1 MAFLY
6 YFAFL
11 VCFFLY
17 LGIKRNYMGS
27 HNISGLLNEVSLCI
41 GQRIASGE
49 DYSVLEAAIK
59 GNEEMMHS
67 SVIASLLDTRG
78 SHGQKCR
85 FLELFLGCL
94 PEQFKSFDPSDA
106 RTACERY
113 IGQKTED
120 SGGRVDICI
129 ENSSGQMIVIENKI
143 FAGDQEHQILRYV
156 EFLRGRL
163 RNRGGVKFPVL
174 YLTPDGHSPS
184 DDSTQADG
192 MQCKCG
198 VDYVCISYKDV
209 IVPWLD
215 KCINEMEDKPHLKEH
230 LTTYRDIIRKKVL
243 GMDRKKDIINI
254 IERTEKNIKAA
265 REISGQL
272 DEIKIDAVTTFWR
285 TIKESI
291 KESIK
296 KNLKEDGL
304 CPEYCHFDANKKLMI
319 VQDIEGLVRKYV
331 DRPNEDNRYFG
342 ISLKLQ
348 NDSHVCLLVEENIYF
363 AIAPKSVD
371 VSALKAWKK
380 DSGRFAAWKYPK
392 CGKKSLLS
400 PDDDIWK
407 LACSENKNTDAD
419 SLDLIP
425 QLSSEFIDIVRNLP
439 DIF

>member
-1 MAFLY
+1 MDSQD
-6 YFAFL
+6 
-11 VCFFLY
+11 
-17 LGIKRNYMGS
+17 IR
-27 HNISGLLNEVSLCI
+27 GLLEEVFQHI
-41 GQRIASGE
+41 EQRIDSGE
-49 DYSVLEAAIK
+49 DYSVLETAIK
-59 GNEEMMHS
+59 GNEEMVHS

-85 FLELFLGCL
+85 FLKLFLGCL
-94 PEQFKSFDPSDA
+94 PEQFKSFDPSGA

-113 IGQKTED
+113 IGKMTED

-156 EFLRGRL
+156 KFLRGRPL
-163 RNRGGVKFPVL
+163 TRDGVEFPVL

-184 DDSTQADG
+184 DDSTQTDG
-192 MQCKCG
+192 MQCRCG
-198 VDYVCISYKDV
+198 EDYVCISYKDV

-285 TIKESI
+285 AI

-296 KNLKEDGL
+296 KKLEKDGL
-304 CPEYCHFDANKKLMI
+304 CPEYCHFDANMKLMT
-319 VQDIEGLVRKYV
+319 VRDIEVLVRKYV
-331 DRPNEDNRYFG
+331 YRPNEDNRYFG
-342 ISLKLQ
+342 ISVKLH

-363 AIAPKSVD
+363 AIAPKLVD
-371 VSALKAWKK
+371 LPALEDWETG
-380 DSGRFAAWKYPK
+380 SERSRFAAWKYPK

-425 QLSSEFIDIVRNLP
+425 QLSSEFIDIVQNLP

>member
-1 MAFLY
+1 MD
-6 YFAFL
+6 
-11 VCFFLY
+11 
-17 LGIKRNYMGS
+17 S
-27 HNISGLLNEVSLCI
+27 HDIISGLLNEVFLCI
-41 GQRIASGE
+41 DERIASGE
-49 DYSVLEAAIK
+49 DYSVLETAIK

-67 SVIASLLDTRG
+67 SVIASLLDTWG

-85 FLELFLGCL
+85 FLEIFLGCL
-94 PEQFKSFDPSDA
+94 PERFKSFDASGA

-156 EFLRGRL
+156 EFLRGML

-192 MQCKCG
+192 MQCRCG
-198 VDYVCISYKDV
+198 EDYVCISYKDV

-215 KCINEMEDKPHLKEH
+215 KCINEMQEKPHLKEH
-230 LTTYRDIIRKKVL
+230 LTTYRDIIKKKVL

-254 IERTEKNIKAA
+254 IESTEKNIKAA
-265 REISGQL
+265 RKISGQL

-285 TIKESI
+285 TIK
-291 KESIK
+291 
-296 KNLKEDGL
+296 KNLEEDGL
-304 CPEYCHFDANKKLMI
+304 CPEFCHFDANKKLMI

-342 ISLKLQ
+342 ISVKLQ

-363 AIAPKSVD
+363 AIAPKLVD
-371 VSALKAWKK
+371 LPALKDRKTELKDWKT

-392 CGKKSLLS
+392 YGKKSLLS

-419 SLDLIP
+419 SRDLTSE
-425 QLSSEFIDIVRNLP
+425 LSDEFVRIVRKLG
-439 DIF
+439 

>member
-1 MAFLY
+1 MD
-6 YFAFL
+6 
-11 VCFFLY
+11 
-17 LGIKRNYMGS
+17 S
-27 HNISGLLNEVSLCI
+27 HDIISGLLNEVFLCI
-41 GQRIASGE
+41 DERIASGE
-49 DYSVLEAAIK
+49 DYSVLETAIK

-94 PEQFKSFDPSDA
+94 PERFKSFDPSGA

-129 ENSSGQMIVIENKI
+129 ENNSGQMIVIENKI
-143 FAGDQEHQILRYV
+143 FAGDQEHQVLRYV
-156 EFLRGRL
+156 EFLRGRPL
-163 RNRGGVKFPVL
+163 NRDGVEFPVL

-184 DDSTQADG
+184 DDSTQTDK

-198 VDYVCISYKDV
+198 EDYVCISYRDV

-215 KCINEMEDKPHLKEH
+215 KCINEMEEKPHLKEH
-230 LTTYRDIIRKKVL
+230 LTTYRDIIKKKVL

-254 IERTEKNIKAA
+254 IESTEENIKAA

-285 TIKESI
+285 TIK
-291 KESIK
+291 K
-296 KNLKEDGL
+296 KLEEDGL
-304 CPEYCHFDANKKLMI
+304 CPEFCHFDANMKLMT
-319 VQDIEGLVRKYV
+319 VRDIEVLVRKYV
-331 DRPNEDNRYFG
+331 YRPNEDNRYFG
-342 ISLKLQ
+342 ISVKLH

-363 AIAPKSVD
+363 AITSKPVD
-371 VSALKAWKK
+371 ESSLADWEMR
-380 DSGRFAAWKYPK
+380 SERFAAWKYPYS
-392 CGKKSLLS
+392 GKKSLLT

-407 LACSENKNTDAD
+407 LACSENKNTDAV
-419 SLDLIP
+419 SCDLISR
-425 QLSSEFIDIVRNLP
+425 LSDEFVRIVRNLG
-439 DIF
+439 

>member
-1 MAFLY
+1 MD
-6 YFAFL
+6 
-11 VCFFLY
+11 
-17 LGIKRNYMGS
+17 S
-27 HNISGLLNEVSLCI
+27 HDIISGLLNEVSLCI

-49 DYSVLEAAIK
+49 DYSVLETAIK

-94 PEQFKSFDPSDA
+94 PERFKSFVASGA
-106 RTACERY
+106 RTACERN

-129 ENSSGQMIVIENKI
+129 ENSRQMIVIENKI

-156 EFLRGRL
+156 ESLRGML
-163 RNRGGVKFPVL
+163 RNRDGVKFPVL

-192 MQCKCG
+192 MQCRCG
-198 VDYVCISYKDV
+198 EDYVCISYKDV

-215 KCINEMEDKPHLKEH
+215 KCINEMEEKPHLKEH
-230 LTTYRDIIRKKVL
+230 LATYRDIIKKKVL

-254 IERTEKNIKAA
+254 IESAKKNIKAA

-285 TIKESI
+285 AI

-296 KNLKEDGL
+296 KKLEKDGL
-304 CPEYCHFDANKKLMI
+304 CPEYCHFDANMKLMT
-319 VQDIEGLVRKYV
+319 VRDIEGLVRKYV
-331 DRPNEDNRYFG
+331 YRPNEDNRYFG
-342 ISLKLQ
+342 ISVKLH

-371 VSALKAWKK
+371 VSALTEDWNTRSETEDWNTRSK
-380 DSGRFAAWKYPK
+380 RFAAWKYPYS
-392 CGKKSLLS
+392 GKKSLLS
-400 PDDDIWK
+400 PDDDIWE
-407 LACSENKNTDAD
+407 LACGKDKNTDVV
-419 SLDLIP
+419 SCDLIS
-425 QLSSEFIDIVRNLP
+425 QLPVEFVRIVRKLG
-439 DIF
+439 

>member
-1 MAFLY
+1 MD
-6 YFAFL
+6 
-11 VCFFLY
+11 
-17 LGIKRNYMGS
+17 S
-27 HNISGLLNEVSLCI
+27 HDIISGLLNEVFLCI
-41 GQRIASGE
+41 DKRIASGE
-49 DYSVLEAAIK
+49 DYSVLETAIK

-78 SHGQKCR
+78 SHGQKYR

-129 ENSSGQMIVIENKI
+129 ENSNGQMIVIENKI

-156 EFLRGRL
+156 EFLRGRPL
-163 RNRGGVKFPVL
+163 NRDGVEFPVL

-215 KCINEMEDKPHLKEH
+215 KCINEMQEKPHLKEH
-230 LTTYRDIIRKKVL
+230 LTTYRDIIKKKVL

-254 IERTEKNIKAA
+254 IESTENNIKAA

-285 TIKESI
+285 TIK
-291 KESIK
+291 K
-296 KNLKEDGL
+296 KLEEYGL
-304 CPEYCHFDANKKLMI
+304 RPEYCHFDANKKLMI

-342 ISLKLQ
+342 ISVKLQ
-348 NDSHVCLLVEENIYF
+348 NDGHFCLLVEENIYF
-363 AIAPKSVD
+363 AIAPKSAD
-371 VSALKAWKK
+371 ESALKVWKTELK
-380 DSGRFAAWKYPK
+380 DSKMELKDWKMDSGRFVAWKYPK
-392 CGKKSLLS
+392 YGKKSLLS
-400 PDDDIWK
+400 PDDDIWG
-407 LACSENKNTDAD
+407 LACSKNKSAD
-419 SLDLIP
+419 TVSCILI
-425 QLSSEFIDIVRNLP
+425 QKLLAEFIDIVRKLP
-439 DIF
+439 DRFRVASAT

>member
-1 MAFLY
+1 MD
-6 YFAFL
+6 
-11 VCFFLY
+11 
-17 LGIKRNYMGS
+17 S
-27 HNISGLLNEVSLCI
+27 HDIISGLLNEVFLCI
-41 GQRIASGE
+41 DERIASGE
-49 DYSVLEAAIK
+49 DYSVLETAIK

-94 PEQFKSFDPSDA
+94 PERFKSFVASGA
-106 RTACERY
+106 RTACERN

-129 ENSSGQMIVIENKI
+129 ENSRQMIVIENKI

-156 EFLRGRL
+156 EFLRGML

-192 MQCKCG
+192 MQCRCG
-198 VDYVCISYKDV
+198 EDYVCISYKDV

-215 KCINEMEDKPHLKEH
+215 KCINEMQEKPHLKEH
-230 LTTYRDIIRKKVL
+230 LTTYRDIIKKKVL

-254 IERTEKNIKAA
+254 IESTEKNIKAA

-285 TIKESI
+285 AI

-296 KNLKEDGL
+296 KKLEKDGL
-304 CPEYCHFDANKKLMI
+304 CPEYCHFDANMKLMT
-319 VQDIEGLVRKYV
+319 VRDIEVLVRKYV
-331 DRPNEDNRYFG
+331 YRPNEDNRYFG
-342 ISLKLQ
+342 ISVKLH

-371 VSALKAWKK
+371 VSALTEDWNTRSETEDWNTRSK
-380 DSGRFAAWKYPK
+380 RFAAWKYPYS
-392 CGKKSLLS
+392 GKKSLLT

-407 LACSENKNTDAD
+407 LACSENKNTDAV
-419 SLDLIP
+419 SCDLIS
-425 QLSSEFIDIVRNLP
+425 QLSVEFVRIVRKLA
-439 DIF
+439 

>member
-1 MAFLY
+1 MD
-6 YFAFL
+6 
-11 VCFFLY
+11 
-17 LGIKRNYMGS
+17 S
-27 HNISGLLNEVSLCI
+27 QDISGLLNEVSLCI

-49 DYSVLEAAIK
+49 DYSVLETAIK

-85 FLELFLGCL
+85 FLEIFLGCL

-163 RNRGGVKFPVL
+163 RNRGGVEFPVL

-209 IVPWLD
+209 IAPWLD

-230 LTTYRDIIRKKVL
+230 LTTYRDIIKKKVL

-254 IERTEKNIKAA
+254 IEDTVDNIKAA

-291 KESIK
+291 KK
-296 KNLKEDGL
+296 KLEKDGL
-304 CPEYCHFDANKKLMI
+304 CSEFCHFDANIKLMT
-319 VQDIEGLVRKYV
+319 VRDIEVLVRKYV

-342 ISLKLQ
+342 ISVKLQ
-348 NDSHVCLLVEENIYF
+348 NDGHFCLLVEENIYF

-371 VSALKAWKK
+371 ESALKDWKTELK
-380 DSGRFAAWKYPK
+380 DSKMELKDWKMDSGRFAAWKYPDS
-392 CGKKSLLS
+392 GKKSLLS
-400 PDDDIWK
+400 PDDDIWG
-407 LACSENKNTDAD
+407 LACSKNKSAD
-419 SLDLIP
+419 TVSCTLIP
-425 QLSSEFIDIVRNLP
+425 KLSDEFIDIVRKLP
-439 DIF
+439 DRFRVASAT

>member
-1 MAFLY
+1 MD
-6 YFAFL
+6 
-11 VCFFLY
+11 
-17 LGIKRNYMGS
+17 S
-27 HNISGLLNEVSLCI
+27 HDIISGLLKEVFLCI
-41 GQRIASGE
+41 DERIASGE
-49 DYSVLEAAIK
+49 DYSVLETAIK

-78 SHGQKCR
+78 AHGQKCR

-94 PEQFKSFDPSDA
+94 PERFKSFVASGA
-106 RTACERY
+106 RTACERN

-129 ENSSGQMIVIENKI
+129 ENSRQMIVIENKI
-143 FAGDQEHQILRYV
+143 FAGDQEHQVLRYV
-156 EFLRGRL
+156 ESLRGML
-163 RNRGGVKFPVL
+163 RNRDGVKFPVL

-192 MQCKCG
+192 MQCRCG
-198 VDYVCISYKDV
+198 EDYVCISYKDV

-215 KCINEMEDKPHLKEH
+215 KCINEMQEKPHLKEH
-230 LTTYRDIIRKKVL
+230 LTTYRDIIKKKVL

-285 TIKESI
+285 AI

-331 DRPNEDNRYFG
+331 DRPNDDNRYFG
-342 ISLKLQ
+342 ISVKLQ

-363 AIAPKSVD
+363 AITHKPVD
-371 VSALKAWKK
+371 ESSLTEDWNTR
-380 DSGRFAAWKYPK
+380 SERFAAWKYPYS
-392 CGKKSLLS
+392 GKKSLLS
-400 PDDDIWK
+400 PDDDIWE
-407 LACSENKNTDAD
+407 LACGKDKNTDAV
-419 SLDLIP
+419 SCDLIS
-425 QLSSEFIDIVRNLP
+425 QLSVEFVRIVRKLG
-439 DIF
+439 

>member
-1 MAFLY
+1 MD
-6 YFAFL
+6 
-11 VCFFLY
+11 
-17 LGIKRNYMGS
+17 S
-27 HNISGLLNEVSLCI
+27 HDIISGLLNEVFLCI
-41 GQRIASGE
+41 DERIASGE
-49 DYSVLEAAIK
+49 DYSVLETAIK

-78 SHGQKCR
+78 SHGQKYR

-106 RTACERY
+106 RTACERH

-129 ENSSGQMIVIENKI
+129 ENSNEQMIVIENKI

-156 EFLRGRL
+156 EFLRGRPL
-163 RNRGGVKFPVL
+163 NRDGVEFPVL

-215 KCINEMEDKPHLKEH
+215 KCINEMEDKPHLKYH

-243 GMDRKKDIINI
+243 GMDRNKDIINI
-254 IERTEKNIKAA
+254 IESTEENIKAA

-285 TIKESI
+285 AIKESI
-291 KESIK
+291 M

-342 ISLKLQ
+342 ISVKLQ

-363 AIAPKSVD
+363 AIAPKLVD
-371 VSALKAWKK
+371 LPALKDRKTELKDWKT

-407 LACSENKNTDAD
+407 LACSENKKTDAD
-419 SLDLIP
+419 SWDLIS
-425 QLSSEFIDIVRNLP
+425 QLSAEFIYIVRNLP

>member
-1 MAFLY
+1 MD
-6 YFAFL
+6 
-11 VCFFLY
+11 
-17 LGIKRNYMGS
+17 S
-27 HNISGLLNEVSLCI
+27 HDISGLLNEVSLCI

-49 DYSVLEAAIK
+49 DYSVLETAIK

-94 PEQFKSFDPSDA
+94 PERFKSFDASGA

-156 EFLRGRL
+156 EFLRGML

-192 MQCKCG
+192 MQCRCG
-198 VDYVCISYKDV
+198 EDYVCISYKDV

-215 KCINEMEDKPHLKEH
+215 KCINEMQEKPHLKEH
-230 LTTYRDIIRKKVL
+230 LTTYRDIIKKKVL

-254 IERTEKNIKAA
+254 IESTEKNIKAA

-285 TIKESI
+285 TIK
-291 KESIK
+291 
-296 KNLKEDGL
+296 KNLEEDGL
-304 CPEYCHFDANKKLMI
+304 CPEFCHFDANKKLMI

-342 ISLKLQ
+342 ISVKLQ

-363 AIAPKSVD
+363 AIAPKLVD
-371 VSALKAWKK
+371 LPALKDRKTELKDWKT

-392 CGKKSLLS
+392 CGK
-400 PDDDIWK
+400 
-407 LACSENKNTDAD
+407 
-419 SLDLIP
+419 
-425 QLSSEFIDIVRNLP
+425 
-439 DIF
+439 

>member
-1 MAFLY
+1 
-6 YFAFL
+6 
-11 VCFFLY
+11 
-17 LGIKRNYMGS
+17 
-27 HNISGLLNEVSLCI
+27 
-41 GQRIASGE
+41 
-49 DYSVLEAAIK
+49 
-59 GNEEMMHS
+59 MHS

-78 SHGQKCR
+78 AHGQKCR

-94 PEQFKSFDPSDA
+94 PEQFKSFDPSGA

-113 IGQKTED
+113 IGQKTEN

-156 EFLRGRL
+156 EFLRCRL
-163 RNRGGVKFPVL
+163 RNRGGVEFPVL

-184 DDSTQADG
+184 YDSTQADG

-215 KCINEMEDKPHLKEH
+215 KCINEMEDKLHLKEH
-230 LTTYRDIIRKKVL
+230 LTTYRDIIKKKVL

-254 IERTEKNIKAA
+254 IESTEKNIKAA

-285 TIKESI
+285 I
-291 KESIK
+291 IK
-296 KNLKEDGL
+296 KKLEGYGL
-304 CPEYCHFDANKKLMI
+304 RPEYCHFDANKKLMI

-342 ISLKLQ
+342 ISVKLQ
-348 NDSHVCLLVEENIYF
+348 NYSHVCLLVEENIYF
-363 AIAPKSVD
+363 AIAPKLVD
-371 VSALKAWKK
+371 LPALEDWET
-380 DSGRFAAWKYPK
+380 DSERFAAWKYPYS
-392 CGKKSLLS
+392 GKTNLLF
-400 PDDDIWK
+400 PDDDIWG
-407 LACSENKNTDAD
+407 LACSKDRNTDAV
-419 SLDLIP
+419 SCDLIS
-425 QLSSEFIDIVRNLP
+425 QLSVEFVRVVRKLG
-439 DIF
+439 

>member
-1 MAFLY
+1 MD
-6 YFAFL
+6 
-11 VCFFLY
+11 
-17 LGIKRNYMGS
+17 S
-27 HNISGLLNEVSLCI
+27 HDIISGLLNEVSLCI
-41 GQRIASGE
+41 DERIASGE
-49 DYSVLEAAIK
+49 DYSVLETAIK

-94 PEQFKSFDPSDA
+94 PERFKSFDASGA
-106 RTACERY
+106 RTACERH

-156 EFLRGRL
+156 KFLRGML
-163 RNRGGVKFPVL
+163 RKRGGVKFPVL

-192 MQCKCG
+192 MQCRCG
-198 VDYVCISYKDV
+198 EDYVCISYKDV

-215 KCINEMEDKPHLKEH
+215 KCINEMQEKPHLKEH
-230 LTTYRDIIRKKVL
+230 LTTYRDIIKEKVL

-254 IERTEKNIKAA
+254 IESTEKNIKAA

-285 TIKESI
+285 TIK
-291 KESIK
+291 
-296 KNLKEDGL
+296 KNLEEDGL
-304 CPEYCHFDANKKLMI
+304 CPEFCHFDANKKLMI

-342 ISLKLQ
+342 ISVKSQ

-363 AIAPKSVD
+363 AIAPKLVD
-371 VSALKAWKK
+371 LPALKDRKTELK
-380 DSGRFAAWKYPK
+380 DWNTDSERFAAWKYPEY
-392 CGKKSLLS
+392 GKTSLLS

-407 LACSENKNTDAD
+407 LACSKNKSAD
-419 SLDLIP
+419 TVSCTLITR
-425 QLSSEFIDIVRNLP
+425 LSAEFIYIVRNLP

>member
-1 MAFLY
+1 MD
-6 YFAFL
+6 
-11 VCFFLY
+11 
-17 LGIKRNYMGS
+17 S
-27 HNISGLLNEVSLCI
+27 HDIISGLLNEVFLCI
-41 GQRIASGE
+41 DERIASGE
-49 DYSVLEAAIK
+49 DYSVLETAIK

-78 SHGQKCR
+78 SHGQKYR

-156 EFLRGRL
+156 EFLRGRP

-184 DDSTQADG
+184 DDSTQADM
-192 MQCKCG
+192 MQCRCG
-198 VDYVCISYKDV
+198 EDYVCISYKDV

-215 KCINEMEDKPHLKEH
+215 KCINEMQEKPHMQEH
-230 LTTYRDIIRKKVL
+230 LSTYRDIIRKKVL

-285 TIKESI
+285 TIK
-291 KESIK
+291 K
-296 KNLKEDGL
+296 KLEGYGL
-304 CPEYCHFDANKKLMI
+304 RLEYCHFDANKKLMI

-342 ISLKLQ
+342 ISVKLQ

-363 AIAPKSVD
+363 AIAPKLVD
-371 VSALKAWKK
+371 LPALEDWEKG
-380 DSGRFAAWKYPK
+380 SERSRFAAWKYPYS
-392 CGKKSLLS
+392 GKTNLLS

-419 SLDLIP
+419 SRDLTSE
-425 QLSSEFIDIVRNLP
+425 LSDEFVRIVRKLG
-439 DIF
+439 

>member
-1 MAFLY
+1 MD
-6 YFAFL
+6 
-11 VCFFLY
+11 
-17 LGIKRNYMGS
+17 S
-27 HNISGLLNEVSLCI
+27 HDIISGLLNEVFLCI
-41 GQRIASGE
+41 DERIASGE
-49 DYSVLEAAIK
+49 DYSVLETAIK

-67 SVIASLLDTRG
+67 SVIASLFDTRG

-94 PEQFKSFDPSDA
+94 PEQFKSFDPSGA

-113 IGQKTED
+113 IGQKTEY

-163 RNRGGVKFPVL
+163 WNRGGVEFPVL

-184 DDSTQADG
+184 YDSTQADM
-192 MQCKCG
+192 MQCRCG
-198 VDYVCISYKDV
+198 EDYVCISYKDV

-243 GMDRKKDIINI
+243 GMDRNKDIINI
-254 IERTEKNIKAA
+254 IESTENNIKAA

-285 TIKESI
+285 TIK
-291 KESIK
+291 
-296 KNLKEDGL
+296 KNLEEDGL
-304 CPEYCHFDANKKLMI
+304 CPEFCHFDANKKLMI
-319 VQDIEGLVRKYV
+319 VQDIEVLVRKYV

-342 ISLKLQ
+342 ISVKLQ

-363 AIAPKSVD
+363 AIAPKLVD
-371 VSALKAWKK
+371 LPALDDWETG
-380 DSGRFAAWKYPK
+380 SELSERFAAWKYPK

-400 PDDDIWK
+400 PDDDIWG
-407 LACSENKNTDAD
+407 LACSKNKSAD
-419 SLDLIP
+419 TVSCDLIP
-425 QLSSEFIDIVRNLP
+425 KLSAEFIDIVRNLP

>member
-1 MAFLY
+1 MD
-6 YFAFL
+6 
-11 VCFFLY
+11 
-17 LGIKRNYMGS
+17 S
-27 HNISGLLNEVSLCI
+27 HDIISGLLNEVFLCI
-41 GQRIASGE
+41 DERIASGE

-78 SHGQKCR
+78 FHGQKCR

-94 PEQFKSFDPSDA
+94 PEQFKSFVPSGA
-106 RTACERY
+106 RTACERD
-113 IGQKTED
+113 IGQKTEN

-156 EFLRGRL
+156 EFVRGRPL
-163 RNRGGVKFPVL
+163 NRDGVEFPVL

-192 MQCKCG
+192 MQCRCG
-198 VDYVCISYKDV
+198 EDYVCISYKDV

-243 GMDRKKDIINI
+243 GMDRNKDIINI
-254 IERTEKNIKAA
+254 IESTEENIKAA

-285 TIKESI
+285 TIK
-291 KESIK
+291 K
-296 KNLKEDGL
+296 KLEGYGL
-304 CPEYCHFDANKKLMI
+304 RPEYCHFDANKKLMI

-342 ISLKLQ
+342 ISVKLQ

-363 AIAPKSVD
+363 AIAPKLVD
-371 VSALKAWKK
+371 LPALEDWETELKNWKT

-425 QLSSEFIDIVRNLP
+425 QLSDEFIDIVRKLP
-439 DIF
+439 DRF

>member
-1 MAFLY
+1 MDNHD
-6 YFAFL
+6 
-11 VCFFLY
+11 
-17 LGIKRNYMGS
+17 I
-27 HNISGLLNEVSLCI
+27 ISGLLNEVLLCI
-41 GQRIASGE
+41 DERIASGE
-49 DYSVLEAAIK
+49 DYSVLDTAIK

-85 FLELFLGCL
+85 FLELFLECL

-163 RNRGGVKFPVL
+163 RNMGGVEFPVL
-174 YLTPDGHSPS
+174 YLTSDGHSPS

-192 MQCKCG
+192 MQCRCG
-198 VDYVCISYKDV
+198 VDYVCISYRDV
-209 IVPWLD
+209 IVTWLD
-215 KCINEMEDKPHLKEH
+215 KCINEMHGKPHLEEH
-230 LTTYRDIIRKKVL
+230 LTTYRDIIQKKVL

-254 IERTEKNIKAA
+254 IESTAENIKAA

-285 TIKESI
+285 AIKNKLE
-291 KESIK
+291 KE
-296 KNLKEDGL
+296 GL
-304 CPEYCHFDANKKLMI
+304 CPEYCRFDSNRKLMT
-319 VQDIEGLVRKYV
+319 VQDIEVLVRKYV

-342 ISLKLQ
+342 LSVKLR

-363 AIAPKSVD
+363 AIAPKLVD
-371 VSALKAWKK
+371 LPALDDWETG
-380 DSGRFAAWKYPK
+380 SELSERFAAWKYPK
-392 CGKKSLLS
+392 YGKKSLLS
-400 PDDDIWK
+400 PDDDIWG
-407 LACSENKNTDAD
+407 LACSKNKSTDNVSC
-419 SLDLIP
+419 SLIS
-425 QLSSEFIDIVRNLP
+425 QLSAEFIDIVRKLA
-439 DIF
+439 

>member
-1 MAFLY
+1 MD
-6 YFAFL
+6 
-11 VCFFLY
+11 
-17 LGIKRNYMGS
+17 S
-27 HNISGLLNEVSLCI
+27 HDIISGLLNEVFLCI
-41 GQRIASGE
+41 DERIASGE
-49 DYSVLEAAIK
+49 DYSVLETAIK

-78 SHGQKCR
+78 SHGQKYR

-156 EFLRGRL
+156 EFLRGRP

-184 DDSTQADG
+184 DDSTQADM
-192 MQCKCG
+192 MQCRCG
-198 VDYVCISYKDV
+198 EDYVCISYKDV

-215 KCINEMEDKPHLKEH
+215 KCINEMQEKPHMQEH
-230 LTTYRDIIRKKVL
+230 LSTYRDIIRKKVL

-254 IERTEKNIKAA
+254 IESTEKNIKAA

-285 TIKESI
+285 TIK
-291 KESIK
+291 
-296 KNLKEDGL
+296 KNLEEDGL
-304 CPEYCHFDANKKLMI
+304 CPEFCHFDANKKLMI
-319 VQDIEGLVRKYV
+319 VRDIEVLVRKYV

-342 ISLKLQ
+342 ISVKLQ
-348 NDSHVCLLVEENIYF
+348 NDGHVCLLVEENIYF
-363 AIAPKSVD
+363 AIAPKLVD
-371 VSALKAWKK
+371 LPALKDRKTELKDWKT
-380 DSGRFAAWKYPK
+380 DPERFSAWKYPK
-392 CGKKSLLS
+392 YGKKSLLS
-400 PDDDIWK
+400 PDDDIWG
-407 LACSENKNTDAD
+407 LACSKNKSAD
-419 SLDLIP
+419 TVSCILI
-425 QLSSEFIDIVRNLP
+425 QKLSSEFIDIVRKLA
-439 DIF
+439 

>member
-1 MAFLY
+1 MD
-6 YFAFL
+6 
-11 VCFFLY
+11 
-17 LGIKRNYMGS
+17 S
-27 HNISGLLNEVSLCI
+27 HDIISGLLNEVSLCI

-49 DYSVLEAAIK
+49 DYSVLETAIK

-78 SHGQKCR
+78 AHGQKCR

-94 PEQFKSFDPSDA
+94 PERFKSFDPSGV
-106 RTACERY
+106 RTACERD

-129 ENSSGQMIVIENKI
+129 ENSRQMIVIENKI

-156 EFLRGRL
+156 ESLRGML
-163 RNRGGVKFPVL
+163 RNRDGVKFPVL

-192 MQCKCG
+192 MQCRCG
-198 VDYVCISYKDV
+198 EDYVCISYKDV

-215 KCINEMEDKPHLKEH
+215 KCINEMQEKPHLKEH
-230 LTTYRDIIRKKVL
+230 LTTYRDIIKKKVL

-254 IERTEKNIKAA
+254 IESTEKYIKAA

-285 TIKESI
+285 TIK
-291 KESIK
+291 K
-296 KNLKEDGL
+296 KLEGYGL
-304 CPEYCHFDANKKLMI
+304 RPEYCHFDANKKLMI

-342 ISLKLQ
+342 ISVKLQ

-371 VSALKAWKK
+371 VSKLTNWNT

-392 CGKKSLLS
+392 YGKKSLLS
-400 PDDDIWK
+400 PDDDIWE
-407 LACSENKNTDAD
+407 LACSKNKSAD
-419 SLDLIP
+419 TVSCILI
-425 QLSSEFIDIVRNLP
+425 QKLLAEFIDIVRKLP
-439 DIF
+439 DRFRVASAT

>member
-1 MAFLY
+1 M
-6 YFAFL
+6 
-11 VCFFLY
+11 
-17 LGIKRNYMGS
+17 K
-27 HNISGLLNEVSLCI
+27 
-41 GQRIASGE
+41 
-49 DYSVLEAAIK
+49 
-59 GNEEMMHS
+59 
-67 SVIASLLDTRG
+67 
-78 SHGQKCR
+78 
-85 FLELFLGCL
+85 
-94 PEQFKSFDPSDA
+94 
-106 RTACERY
+106 
-113 IGQKTED
+113 
-120 SGGRVDICI
+120 
-129 ENSSGQMIVIENKI
+129 
-143 FAGDQEHQILRYV
+143 
-156 EFLRGRL
+156 FLRGRPL
-163 RNRGGVKFPVL
+163 TRDGVEFPVL

-184 DDSTQADG
+184 DDSTQTDG
-192 MQCKCG
+192 MQCRCG
-198 VDYVCISYKDV
+198 EDYVCISYKDV

-285 TIKESI
+285 AI

-296 KNLKEDGL
+296 KKLEKDGL
-304 CPEYCHFDANKKLMI
+304 CPEYCHFDANMKLMT
-319 VQDIEGLVRKYV
+319 VRDIEVLVRKYV
-331 DRPNEDNRYFG
+331 YRPNEDNRYFG
-342 ISLKLQ
+342 ISVKLH

-363 AIAPKSVD
+363 AIAPKLVD
-371 VSALKAWKK
+371 LPALEDWETG
-380 DSGRFAAWKYPK
+380 SERSRFAAWKYPK

-425 QLSSEFIDIVRNLP
+425 QLSSEFIDIVQNLP

>member
-1 MAFLY
+1 MD
-6 YFAFL
+6 
-11 VCFFLY
+11 
-17 LGIKRNYMGS
+17 S
-27 HNISGLLNEVSLCI
+27 HDIISGLLNEVFLCI
-41 GQRIASGE
+41 DERIASGE
-49 DYSVLEAAIK
+49 DYSVLETAIK

-94 PEQFKSFDPSDA
+94 PEQFKSFVPSGA

-156 EFLRGRL
+156 EFLRGRP

-230 LTTYRDIIRKKVL
+230 LTSYRDIIRKKVL

-254 IERTEKNIKAA
+254 IESTEENIKAA

-285 TIKESI
+285 AIKE
-291 KESIK
+291 
-296 KNLKEDGL
+296 NLKEDGL
-304 CPEYCHFDANKKLMI
+304 RPEYCHFDANKKLMI

-342 ISLKLQ
+342 ISVKLQ

-363 AIAPKSVD
+363 AITHKLVD
-371 VSALKAWKK
+371 LPALEDWETG
-380 DSGRFAAWKYPK
+380 SERSRFAAWKYPK
-392 CGKKSLLS
+392 YGKKSLLS

-407 LACSENKNTDAD
+407 LAHSKNKNTDAVPG
-419 SLDLIP
+419 DLISK
-425 QLSSEFIDIVRNLP
+425 LSAEFIYIVRNLP

>member
-1 MAFLY
+1 MD
-6 YFAFL
+6 
-11 VCFFLY
+11 
-17 LGIKRNYMGS
+17 S
-27 HNISGLLNEVSLCI
+27 HDISGLLNEVSLCV

-49 DYSVLEAAIK
+49 DYGVLETAIK

-78 SHGQKCR
+78 AHGQKCR

-94 PEQFKSFDPSDA
+94 PERFKSFDASGA

-163 RNRGGVKFPVL
+163 RNRGGVEFPVL

-192 MQCKCG
+192 MQCRCG
-198 VDYVCISYKDV
+198 EDYVCISYKDV

-243 GMDRKKDIINI
+243 GMDRNKDIINI
-254 IERTEKNIKAA
+254 IESTEENIKAA

-285 TIKESI
+285 TIK
-291 KESIK
+291 
-296 KNLKEDGL
+296 KNLEEDGL
-304 CPEYCHFDANKKLMI
+304 CPEFCHFDANKKLMI

-342 ISLKLQ
+342 ISEKLQ

-363 AIAPKSVD
+363 AIAPKLVD
-371 VSALKAWKK
+371 LPALEDWEKGS
-380 DSGRFAAWKYPK
+380 DRSRFAAWKYPYS
-392 CGKKSLLS
+392 GKTNLLS

-407 LACSENKNTDAD
+407 LAHSKNKNTDAV
-419 SLDLIP
+419 SWDLIP
-425 QLSSEFIDIVRNLP
+425 KLSAEFIDIVRNLP

>member
-1 MAFLY
+1 MD
-6 YFAFL
+6 
-11 VCFFLY
+11 
-17 LGIKRNYMGS
+17 S
-27 HNISGLLNEVSLCI
+27 HDIISGLLNEVFLCI
-41 GQRIASGE
+41 DERIASGE
-49 DYSVLEAAIK
+49 DYSVLETAIK

-78 SHGQKCR
+78 FHGQKCR

-94 PEQFKSFDPSDA
+94 PERFKSFDASGA

-163 RNRGGVKFPVL
+163 RNRGGVEFPVL

-192 MQCKCG
+192 MQCRCG
-198 VDYVCISYKDV
+198 EDYVCISYKDV

-243 GMDRKKDIINI
+243 GMDRNKDIINI
-254 IERTEKNIKAA
+254 IESTEENIKAA

-285 TIKESI
+285 TIK
-291 KESIK
+291 
-296 KNLKEDGL
+296 KNLEEDGL
-304 CPEYCHFDANKKLMI
+304 CPEFCHFDANKKLMI

-342 ISLKLQ
+342 ISVKLQ

-363 AIAPKSVD
+363 AIAPKLVD
-371 VSALKAWKK
+371 LPALKDRKTELKDWKT

-419 SLDLIP
+419 SWDLIS
-425 QLSSEFIDIVRNLP
+425 QLSAEYIYCAKFA
-439 DIF
+439 

>member
-1 MAFLY
+1 MD
-6 YFAFL
+6 
-11 VCFFLY
+11 
-17 LGIKRNYMGS
+17 S
-27 HNISGLLNEVSLCI
+27 HDIISGLLNEVFLCI
-41 GQRIASGE
+41 DERIASGE
-49 DYSVLEAAIK
+49 DYSVLETAIK

-94 PEQFKSFDPSDA
+94 PERFKSFDASGA
-106 RTACERY
+106 RTACERH

-156 EFLRGRL
+156 NML
-163 RNRGGVKFPVL
+163 RNRDGVKFPVL

-254 IERTEKNIKAA
+254 IESTEENIKAA

-285 TIKESI
+285 TIK
-291 KESIK
+291 K
-296 KNLKEDGL
+296 KLEEDGL
-304 CPEYCHFDANKKLMI
+304 CPEYCHFDANKELMI

-342 ISLKLQ
+342 ISVKLQ
-348 NDSHVCLLVEENIYF
+348 NDGHVCLLVEENIYF
-363 AIAPKSVD
+363 AIAPKSVN
-371 VSALKAWKK
+371 VSASKAWKTELE
-380 DSGRFAAWKYPK
+380 DWETGSEQSRFAAWKYPYS
-392 CGKKSLLS
+392 GKTNLLS
-400 PDDDIWK
+400 PDDYIWK
-407 LACSENKNTDAD
+407 LAHSKNKNTDAV
-419 SLDLIP
+419 SCDLIS
-425 QLSSEFIDIVRNLP
+425 QLSVEFVRIVRKLG
-439 DIF
+439 

>member
-1 MAFLY
+1 MD
-6 YFAFL
+6 
-11 VCFFLY
+11 
-17 LGIKRNYMGS
+17 S
-27 HNISGLLNEVSLCI
+27 HDIISGLLNEVSLCI

-49 DYSVLEAAIK
+49 DYSVLETAIK

-78 SHGQKCR
+78 AHGQKCR

-94 PEQFKSFDPSDA
+94 PEQFKSFDPSGA
-106 RTACERY
+106 RTACERD

-156 EFLRGRL
+156 GML
-163 RNRGGVKFPVL
+163 RNRDGVKFPVL

-192 MQCKCG
+192 MQCRCG
-198 VDYVCISYKDV
+198 EDYVCISYKDV

-215 KCINEMEDKPHLKEH
+215 KCINEMQEKPHLKEH
-230 LTTYRDIIRKKVL
+230 LTTYRDIIKKKVL
-243 GMDRKKDIINI
+243 GMDRNKDIINI
-254 IERTEKNIKAA
+254 IESTENNIKAA

-285 TIKESI
+285 AI

-342 ISLKLQ
+342 ISVKLQ

-371 VSALKAWKK
+371 VSKLTNWNTG
-380 DSGRFAAWKYPK
+380 SGRFAAWKYPDS
-392 CGKKSLLS
+392 GKKSLLS
-400 PDDDIWK
+400 PDDDIWE
-407 LACSENKNTDAD
+407 LACGKDKNTDVV
-419 SLDLIP
+419 SCDLIS
-425 QLSSEFIDIVRNLP
+425 QLPVEFVRIVRKLG
-439 DIF
+439 

>member
-1 MAFLY
+1 MD
-6 YFAFL
+6 
-11 VCFFLY
+11 
-17 LGIKRNYMGS
+17 S
-27 HNISGLLNEVSLCI
+27 HDIISGLLNEVSLCI

-49 DYSVLEAAIK
+49 DYSVLETAIK

-94 PEQFKSFDPSDA
+94 PERFKSFDASGA

-156 EFLRGRL
+156 EFLRGML

-184 DDSTQADG
+184 YDSTQADG
-192 MQCKCG
+192 MQCRCG
-198 VDYVCISYKDV
+198 EDYVCISYKDV

-215 KCINEMEDKPHLKEH
+215 KCINEMQEKPHLKEH
-230 LTTYRDIIRKKVL
+230 LTTYRDIIKKKVL

-254 IERTEKNIKAA
+254 IESTEENIKAA

-285 TIKESI
+285 A
-291 KESIK
+291 IK
-296 KNLKEDGL
+296 KKLEEDGL
-304 CPEYCHFDANKKLMI
+304 RPEFCHFDANKKLMI

-342 ISLKLQ
+342 ISVKLQ

-363 AIAPKSVD
+363 AIAPKLVD
-371 VSALKAWKK
+371 LPALKDRKTELKDWKT

-392 CGKKSLLS
+392 YGKKSLLS
-400 PDDDIWK
+400 PDDDIWR
-407 LACSENKNTDAD
+407 LACSKNKKTDAVPG
-419 SLDLIP
+419 DLIS
-425 QLSSEFIDIVRNLP
+425 QLSAEFIYIVRNLP